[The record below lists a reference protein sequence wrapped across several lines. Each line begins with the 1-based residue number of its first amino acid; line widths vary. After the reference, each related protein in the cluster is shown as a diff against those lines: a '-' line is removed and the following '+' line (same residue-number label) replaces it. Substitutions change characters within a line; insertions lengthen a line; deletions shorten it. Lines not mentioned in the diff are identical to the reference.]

1 MMIKISERLRRIGIA
16 ITLTTV
22 SAATIIS
29 FIKISDEIKTEK
41 IDAFKKGFSSTEQ
54 EAMADTVARYNL
66 TKDDLQ
72 NIIIKINEAK
82 ELLGYSKTV
91 FKQLEIFEQTHK
103 GDKAAIRKG
112 SSRSTYNGRTGGASN
127 DESLLEW
134 MTIILRRLIE
144 KEDGLKSINSAF
156 VPKDLIRAIADTKA
170 DLERHINEYE

>member
-103 GDKAAIRKG
+103 ETR
-112 SSRSTYNGRTGGASN
+112 
-127 DESLLEW
+127 
-134 MTIILRRLIE
+134 
-144 KEDGLKSINSAF
+144 
-156 VPKDLIRAIADTKA
+156 PQ
-170 DLERHINEYE
+170 